1 MQERTILLYL
11 EELEEEIEGISR
23 EIAQK
28 RRLYTS
34 AGVMAGLF
42 LAVILV

>member
-1 MQERTILLYL
+1 MYL